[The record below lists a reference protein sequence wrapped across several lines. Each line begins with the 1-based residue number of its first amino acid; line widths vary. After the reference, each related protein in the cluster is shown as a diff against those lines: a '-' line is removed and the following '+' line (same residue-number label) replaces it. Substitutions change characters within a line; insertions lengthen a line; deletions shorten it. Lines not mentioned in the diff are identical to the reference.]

1 MVVQGVDTV
10 LCGTVIGDLERR
22 GGSIQILL
30 GTEIFAF
37 PCSVL
42 KTSRHILYLGN
53 LSSSTPNGE
62 FIVSSSLRPKYF
74 DAEQSMFN
82 SFSQ

>member
-10 LCGTVIGDLERR
+10 LCGTVIGDLESR
-22 GGSIQILL
+22 GGTIQILL

-42 KTSRHILYLGN
+42 KKLLGIFY
-53 LSSSTPNGE
+53 T
-62 FIVSSSLRPKYF
+62 
-74 DAEQSMFN
+74 
-82 SFSQ
+82 